1 MTEHESDPQ
10 RRPAHPDAE
19 PSHPTAELPRAER
32 AQSDSAPTAPA
43 GGDSAPTVGFAT
55 APGGDSAPT
64 AGFTTAPG
72 GESAP
77 TVGFATASGGESAP
91 TVGFTTA
98 PGSDFAPAAGGSAP
112 AGGEAP
118 RTAESGPA
126 ADNPAAGDGAPR
138 AAEPARAPEAAGSPD
153 RPTPPGPFAPA
164 PAVPQHPVPGQPQ
177 PQAGSQPGQPQ
188 FPGQPGYPQFPGQ
201 PGHPHVAGQPGHPH
215 VAGQPGHPHVA
226 GQPGY
231 PQPGHAQAAGHPGA
245 PWYGQQSGWS
255 GGGQPGQPYGQQPHP
270 SGQPVPPW
278 AAPQTAGP
286 RPGRIAKLAGAG
298 VAVFALML
306 GSGVA
311 GGALA
316 LAVDGDSGITRT
328 YSAAPVINSADLP
341 RIAAAVQPSVVSIA
355 TDNGEGS
362 GVILTADGFV
372 LTNNHV
378 VASATDGSVVVTF
391 SDGKTAQAQI
401 RGTDPKTDLAVVKAN
416 GVSDLKPATFGDS
429 DAMQV
434 GDQVLALGSP
444 LGLQGSVTAGI
455 LSARDR
461 TIQAGSGEQRQ
472 EPSQGAS
479 SIAGLL
485 QTDAPINPG
494 NSGGALVN
502 TRGEVIGINTAI
514 ATAGQGSSGNIGV
527 GFAIPSNKAKDVAG
541 KLQRGEKVS
550 HPSLGVSV
558 TAAEGGGALVA
569 TVTPGSPAEKAG
581 LQRGDVVTRFG
592 DKVVNDSDDLVGA
605 VQAGKVGDRVEVTY
619 KRNGTEARATVTLA
633 ETS

>member
-32 AQSDSAPTAPA
+32 AQSDSAPA
-43 GGDSAPTVGFAT
+43 GDSAPTVGFST
-55 APGGDSAPT
+55 APGGDPAP
-64 AGFTTAPG
+64 AS

-77 TVGFATASGGESAP
+77 TVGFAPVPGGDS
-91 TVGFTTA
+91 
-98 PGSDFAPAAGGSAP
+98 APAAGGAAP
-112 AGGEAP
+112 VGGEAS

-126 ADNPAAGDGAPR
+126 GDGGPR
-138 AAEPARAPEAAGSPD
+138 AAEPARVPEGAGPVD
-153 RPTPPGPFAPA
+153 RPIPPGPFAPA
-164 PAVPQHPVPGQPQ
+164 PAVTQYPVAGQPQHP
-177 PQAGSQPGQPQ
+177 
-188 FPGQPGYPQFPGQ
+188 
-201 PGHPHVAGQPGHPH
+201 HTAGQPGHPH
-215 VAGQPGHPHVA
+215 AAGQPGYPQAA
-226 GQPGY
+226 GQSGY

-255 GGGQPGQPYGQQPHP
+255 GGGQPGQPYGHQPHP

-286 RPGRIAKLAGAG
+286 RPSRIAKFAGAG

-328 YSAAPVINSADLP
+328 YSAAPVINGADLP
-341 RIAAAVQPSVVSIA
+341 RIAAAVQPSVVSIG

-378 VASATDGSVVVTF
+378 VASATDGKAVVTF
-391 SDGKTAQAQI
+391 ADGKTAEAKI
-401 RGTDPKTDLAVVKAN
+401 VGTDPKTDLAVVKAN
-416 GVSDLKPATFGDS
+416 GVSGLKAATFGDS

-461 TIQAGSGEQRQ
+461 TIQAGSGQQRQ
-472 EPSQGAS
+472 DPAQGAS

-569 TVTPGSPAEKAG
+569 AVTPGSPAEKAG

-619 KRNGTEARATVTLA
+619 KRNGTESRATVTLA